1 MSEDKKKNAVVSEEA
16 VEPQQPVNPAE
27 LALYEEMA
35 KNGVLFGRRRSR
47 TNPKMK
53 PYIHTTR
60 SGFEVIDLQQTVAG
74 IEKAQAFLKEV
85 VKKGQLL
92 LVAATTPAGEA
103 PATKLANDYGLPY
116 VTLRW
121 LGGTLSNFEV
131 MSKRIAHLIAR
142 KADKAAGRLDKY
154 TKKERVVIDK
164 EIERLT
170 KLFGGLE
177 KMSMLPGA
185 VLVIGAEQH
194 RTAIREANRM
204 RIPVIAIASTDTNP
218 AGIDYLIPANDGSI
232 LSIEYVLNMLRASI
246 NEGIKEKTTAP
257 AAVKAVKVEAKKA

>member
-1 MSEDKKKNAVVSEEA
+1 MSDDSKNLGEA
-16 VEPQQPVNPAE
+16 VEVQQPVNAAE
-27 LALYEEMA
+27 LAIFEEMTKA
-35 KNGVLFGRRRSR
+35 AVVFGRRRSK

-53 PYIHTTR
+53 PFIHTTR
-60 SGFEVIDLQQTVAG
+60 TGFEIFDLSKT
-74 IEKAQAFLKEV
+74 IEGVEEAQKLLKEI

-103 PATKLANDYGLPY
+103 PATRFADKYVLPR

-131 MSKRIAHLIAR
+131 MSKRISHLIAR
-142 KADKAAGRLDKY
+142 KADKLAGRLDKY

-177 KMSMLPGA
+177 KMQMLPGA
-185 VLVIGAEQH
+185 LLVIGAEQH

-204 RIPVIAIASTDTNP
+204 KIPVIAIANTDTNP
-218 AGIDYLIPANDGSI
+218 DGIQYLIPANDNAVT
-232 LSIEYVLNMLRASI
+232 SIEYILAKLDEAI
-246 NEGIKEKTTAP
+246 AQGIKERAI
-257 AAVKAVKVEAKKA
+257 AAVPSAVVKK

>member
-1 MSEDKKKNAVVSEEA
+1 MSEDQKNQPVEVEA
-16 VEPQQPVNPAE
+16 QQPVNPVE
-27 LALYEEMA
+27 LVLFEEMA
-35 KNGVLFGRRRSR
+35 KAGVLFGRRRSK

-53 PYIHTTR
+53 PYIHATR
-60 SGFEVIDLQQTVAG
+60 SGFQIIDLHQTIVG
-74 IEKAQAFLKEV
+74 IEAAQELLKEI

-92 LVAATTPAGEA
+92 LIAATTPASEA
-103 PATKLANDYGLPY
+103 PANKLADKYTLPR

-131 MSKRIAHLIAR
+131 MSKRISHLIGR
-142 KADKAAGRLDKY
+142 KADKLAGKLDKY

-185 VLVIGAEQH
+185 LLVIGAEQH

-204 RIPVIAIASTDTNP
+204 KIPVIAIANTDTNP
-218 AGIDYLIPANDGSI
+218 EGISHLIPANDNSI
-232 LSIEYVLNMLRASI
+232 ASIEYVLAKLDSAI
-246 NEGIKEKTTAP
+246 AEGIREKTTA
-257 AAVKAVKVEAKKA
+257 AAIKPTEAKKAA

>member
-1 MSEDKKKNAVVSEEA
+1 MADDSKKVQSEEVA
-16 VEPQQPVNPAE
+16 ENVPVISA
-27 LALYEEMA
+27 ADMAIYEEMA
-35 KNGVLFGRRRSR
+35 KAGVLLGRRRSK

-53 PYIHTTR
+53 PFIHTTR
-60 SGFEVIDLQQTVAG
+60 SGFEVIDLQKTISA
-74 IEKAQAFLKEV
+74 IEDAQAMLKEV

-92 LVAATTPAGEA
+92 LVAATTPASEA
-103 PATKLANDYGLPY
+103 PANALADKYTLPR

-131 MSKRIAHLIAR
+131 MSKRIAHLVAR

-164 EIERLT
+164 EIERLN

-177 KMSMLPGA
+177 KMTMLPGA
-185 VLVIGAEQH
+185 VLVIGAEAH

-204 RIPVIAIASTDTNP
+204 KIPVIAIANTDTDP
-218 AGIDYLIPANDGSI
+218 AGINCLIPANDSSVTAI
-232 LSIEYVLNMLRASI
+232 QYVLSKLDEAI
-246 NEGIKEKTTAP
+246 QAGIREKGTA
-257 AAVKAVKVEAKKA
+257 AKAEVKKA

>member
-1 MSEDKKKNAVVSEEA
+1 MSDEVKAGE
-16 VEPQQPVNPAE
+16 VEVQVPVNPAE
-27 LALYEEMA
+27 LALFEEMA
-35 KNGVLFGRRRSR
+35 KAGVLFGRRRSK

-53 PYIHTTR
+53 PFIHTTR
-60 SGFEVIDLQQTVAG
+60 SGFEVFDLQQTVAA
-74 IEKAQAFLKEV
+74 IEKAQGLLKEV
-85 VKKGQLL
+85 VKKGQLV
-92 LVAATTPAGEA
+92 LVAATTPAAEG
-103 PATKLANDYGLPY
+103 PATSFADKYTLPR

-131 MSKRIAHLIAR
+131 ISKRIAHLIAR

-177 KMSMLPGA
+177 KMTMLPGA
-185 VLVIGAEQH
+185 LLVIGAEAH

-204 RIPVIAIASTDTNP
+204 KIPVIAIANTDTNP
-218 AGIDYLIPANDGSI
+218 DGIDYVIPANDMSVPAVQ
-232 LSIEYVLNMLRASI
+232 YVLGKLDEAIGAAIR
-246 NEGIKEKTTAP
+246 EKVTAAP
-257 AAVKAVKVEAKKA
+257 VKTEVKKA

>member
-1 MSEDKKKNAVVSEEA
+1 MSEDKKNAVVSEEA
-16 VEPQQPVNPAE
+16 VEPQQPVNPVE
-27 LALYEEMA
+27 LALFEEMA
-35 KNGVLFGRRRSR
+35 KAGVLFGRRRSK

-53 PYIHTTR
+53 PFIHTTR
-60 SGFEVIDLQQTVAG
+60 SGFQIIDLQQTNFA
-74 IEKAQAFLKEV
+74 IEAAQAFLKEV
-85 VKKGQLL
+85 VKKGQSV

-103 PATKLANDYGLPY
+103 PAIKFADKYTLPR

-131 MSKRIAHLIAR
+131 MSKRISHLIAR
-142 KADKAAGRLDKY
+142 KADKAAGKLDKY

-177 KMSMLPGA
+177 KMNMLPGA
-185 VLVIGAEQH
+185 LLVIGAEQH

-204 RIPVIAIASTDTNP
+204 KIPVIAIANTDTNP
-218 AGIDYLIPANDGSI
+218 DNIQYLIPANDSSVASVSYI
-232 LSIEYVLNMLRASI
+232 LNKLDEAIA
-246 NEGIKEKTTAP
+246 EGIKEKTTAAPIKP
-257 AAVKAVKVEAKKA
+257 AEVKKA

>member
-1 MSEDKKKNAVVSEEA
+1 MSDDSKKNGAAEDA
-16 VEPQQPVNPAE
+16 VEQVPVNPAE

-35 KNGVLFGRRRSR
+35 KVGVLFGRKRSR

-53 PYIHTTR
+53 PFIHGMR
-60 SGFEVIDLQQTVAG
+60 NGAEIIDLQQTVAA
-74 IEKAQAFLKEV
+74 IERAQTLLKEV
-85 VKKGQLL
+85 VKKGQLV
-92 LVAATTPAGEA
+92 LVAATTPAGEQ
-103 PATKLANDYGLPY
+103 PAIAFSDKYALPR

-131 MSKRIAHLIAR
+131 MSKRISHLIGR
-142 KADKAAGRLDKY
+142 KADKLAGKLDKY

-185 VLVIGAEQH
+185 LLVIGAEQH
-194 RTAIREANRM
+194 RTAIREANRTK
-204 RIPVIAIASTDTNP
+204 IPVIAIASTDTNP
-218 AGIDYLIPANDGSI
+218 DGIDYLIPANDNSVASVAYI
-232 LSIEYVLNMLRASI
+232 LGKLD
-246 NEGIKEKTTAP
+246 EGIQQGIREKAMATAAAASKP
-257 AAVKAVKVEAKKA
+257 AEAKPKA

>member
-1 MSEDKKKNAVVSEEA
+1 MADDTKKSQSEEVVEAAPVVSA
-16 VEPQQPVNPAE
+16 A
-27 LALYEEMA
+27 AMAIYEEMA
-35 KNGVLFGRRRSR
+35 KAGVLFGRKRSK

-53 PYIHTTR
+53 PFIHTTR
-60 SGFEVIDLQQTVAG
+60 SGFEVIDLQQTIAG
-74 IEKAQAFLKEV
+74 IEAAETLLKEI

-92 LVAATTPAGEA
+92 LVAATTPAAEA
-103 PATKLANDYGLPY
+103 PANMLADKYDLPR

-131 MSKRIAHLIAR
+131 LSKRIAHLITR

-177 KMSMLPGA
+177 KMNMLPGA
-185 VLVIGAEQH
+185 LLVIGANQH
-194 RTAIREANRM
+194 RTAIREANIM
-204 RIPVIAIASTDTNP
+204 RIPVIAIASTDADP
-218 AGIDYLIPANDGSI
+218 AGIDYLIPANDNSGTSI
-232 LSIEYVLNMLRASI
+232 QYILGKLDAAIAA
-246 NEGIKEKTTAP
+246 GIREKATTTA
-257 AAVKAVKVEAKKA
+257 AAAKAKTV

>member
-1 MSEDKKKNAVVSEEA
+1 MSEETKKNAAASEEA

-27 LALYEEMA
+27 LALFEEMA
-35 KNGVLFGRRRSR
+35 KAGVLFGRRRSK

-60 SGFEVIDLQQTVAG
+60 SGFQIIDLQQTAAA

-85 VKKGQLL
+85 VKKGQLV

-103 PATKLANDYGLPY
+103 PATKFATDYNLPF

-131 MSKRIAHLIAR
+131 LSKRIAHLITR
-142 KADKAAGRLDKY
+142 KADKVAGRLDKY

-164 EIERLT
+164 EIERLQ

-177 KMSMLPGA
+177 KMNMLPGA
-185 VLVIGAEQH
+185 LLVIGAEQH
-194 RTAIREANRM
+194 RTAIREANRTN
-204 RIPVIAIASTDTNP
+204 IPVIAIASTDTNP
-218 AGIDYLIPANDGSI
+218 EGINYLIPANDGSI
-232 LSIEYVLNMLRASI
+232 ASIEYVLAKLREAI
-246 NEGIKEKTTAP
+246 NEGIKEKTTAAPIKP
-257 AAVKAVKVEAKKA
+257 AEAKKA

>member
-1 MSEDKKKNAVVSEEA
+1 MAEDTKKGQVSEEVV
-16 VEPQQPVNPAE
+16 VEAAPVLSAAE
-27 LALYEEMA
+27 MAIYEEMA
-35 KNGVLFGRRRSR
+35 KAGVLFGRKRSK

-53 PYIHTTR
+53 PFIHTTR
-60 SGFEVIDLQQTVAG
+60 NGFEIINLQQTAAA
-74 IEKAQAFLKEV
+74 IEEAQEFLKEV
-85 VKKGQLL
+85 VKKGQLV

-103 PATKLANDYGLPY
+103 PSIAFADKYSLPR

-131 MSKRIAHLIAR
+131 LSKRISHLITR
-142 KADKAAGRLDKY
+142 KADKVAGRLDKY

-164 EIERLT
+164 EIERLE

-185 VLVIGAEQH
+185 LLAVGANPH

-204 RIPVIAIASTDTNP
+204 NIPVIAIASTDTDP
-218 AGIDYLIPANDGSI
+218 TGIDYLIPANDMSIASITFI
-232 LSIEYVLNMLRASI
+232 LSKLDEAIVK
-246 NEGIKEKTTAP
+246 GIKEKSVASPVKP
-257 AAVKAVKVEAKKA
+257 AAKA

>member
-1 MSEDKKKNAVVSEEA
+1 MSDDSKNLAEA
-16 VEPQQPVNPAE
+16 VEVQQPVNAAE
-27 LALYEEMA
+27 LALFEELA
-35 KNGVLFGRRRSR
+35 KVGVVFGRRRSK

-53 PYIHTTR
+53 PYIHATR
-60 SGFEVIDLQQTVAG
+60 TGFELFDLSKTLNA
-74 IEKAQAFLKEV
+74 IEEAQEFLKEV

-103 PATKLANDYGLPY
+103 PATKFADKYALPR

-121 LGGTLSNFEV
+121 LGGTLSNFETL
-131 MSKRIAHLIAR
+131 SKRISHLITR
-142 KADKAAGRLDKY
+142 KADKIAGRLDKY

-177 KMSMLPGA
+177 KMQMLPGA
-185 VLVIGAEQH
+185 LLVIGAEQH

-204 RIPVIAIASTDTNP
+204 KIPVIAIANTDTNP
-218 AGIDYLIPANDGSI
+218 DGIKYLIPANDNSVS
-232 LSIEYVLNMLRASI
+232 SIEYILGRLDEAVAK
-246 NEGIKEKTTAP
+246 GIKEKAIASVPP
-257 AAVKAVKVEAKKA
+257 AVVKK